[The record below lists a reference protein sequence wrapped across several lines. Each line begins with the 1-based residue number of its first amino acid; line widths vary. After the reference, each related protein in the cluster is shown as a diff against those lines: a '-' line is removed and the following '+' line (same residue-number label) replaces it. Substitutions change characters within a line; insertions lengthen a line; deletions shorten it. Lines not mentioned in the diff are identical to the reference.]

1 MRFAGVTVEQKV
13 PCRMR
18 DGITLYSDVYRP
30 SEDGE
35 YPVLLMRQLYGR
47 AIASTV
53 TSAHPVWYAQQ
64 GYVVIIQDVR
74 GRGDSE
80 GNIVF
85 FEQEVNDG
93 YDTVE
98 WAAQLPGTTGKVG
111 MYGFSYQGST
121 QWAAA
126 AAKPPHL
133 AAIAPGMCAADLYN
147 GRFYPH
153 GRFAW
158 GGQLGWAFQVA
169 RDGAMR
175 AGDKAAEEFCAR
187 MMRSSGDL
195 LWKMPLAEEHPVLKK
210 YCPFFYDW
218 LAHPRYDEYWAER
231 NWIPAIAESSIPAF
245 LIGGW
250 YDTFLN
256 GTLQTYEALQNKE
269 QSRDCFYKML
279 IGPWTHIPW
288 GRKAGGVDHGS
299 SADGN
304 VHVEQLRWFDYWL
317 KGSREHDPFN
327 ESAVRYYERESQEWR
342 TTEKFPFQPEDSAMS
357 SWYLSSSEKPA
368 NGALGGGELT
378 KNASEIVSVLPD
390 VFVYDARLPMN
401 CESYVPADRSM
412 IQDRYEILSY
422 TSQALTE
429 NLNALGSP
437 KVQIHYQTLQ
447 GPTDM
452 VAILSMVMPGGAARF
467 LSVGRT
473 EVYSEGG
480 ADDGQWKKVEF
491 AMRPFAAQF
500 VPGTALRLELTGSAF
515 PLMARHPNGVGTD
528 ELHQTGSEELNIAT
542 VAVFSNQEMV
552 SSIELPVIRLE
563 VSAGHER

>member
-1 MRFAGVTVEQKV
+1 MRFAGVNVEQKV
-13 PCRMR
+13 PCQMR
-18 DGITLYSDVYRP
+18 DGVTLYADVYRP
-30 SEDGE
+30 AEDGE

-47 AIASTV
+47 ALASTV
-53 TSAHPVWYAQQ
+53 TSAHPVWYAQH
-64 GYVVIIQDVR
+64 GYVVVIQDVR
-74 GRGDSE
+74 GIGDSE
-80 GNIVF
+80 GSVIF

-126 AAKPPHL
+126 TAKPPHL
-133 AAIAPGMCAADLYN
+133 TAIAPGMCAADLYN

-169 RDGAMR
+169 RDGARR
-175 AGDKAAEEFCAR
+175 AGDKEAEEFCAK
-187 MMRSSGDL
+187 MMRNPGDL
-195 LWKMPLAEEHPVLKK
+195 LWKLPLDEEHPVLKT

-218 LAHPRYDEYWAER
+218 LAHPEYDAYWEER
-231 NWIPAIAESSIPAF
+231 NWIPAIVESSIPAF

-256 GTLQTYEALQNKE
+256 GTLQTYEALQKKKWN
-269 QSRDCFYKML
+269 RDCFHKL
-279 IGPWTHIPW
+279 QIGPWTHIPW
-288 GRKAGGVDHGS
+288 GRKAGGVDHGPA
-299 SADGN
+299 ADGN
-304 VHVEQLRWFDYWL
+304 IHLEQLRWFDHWL
-317 KGSREHDPFN
+317 KGKRDHDLFN
-327 ESAVRYYERESQEWR
+327 EPAIQYYERESQIWR
-342 TTEKFPFQPEDSAMS
+342 TSVSFPFDAGDSAQS
-357 SWYLSSSEKPA
+357 VWYISGSEKPA
-368 NGALGGGELT
+368 NGALGGGRLT
-378 KNASEIVSVLPD
+378 DDVSEIAFAAPD

-422 TSQALTE
+422 TSQPLTE
-429 NLNALGSP
+429 KLNALGSP
-437 KVQIHYQTLQ
+437 KVQINYQTLQ

-473 EVYSEGG
+473 EVYSESDTK
-480 ADDGQWKKVEF
+480 AGQWKKVEI

-528 ELHQTGSEELNIAT
+528 ELHQTGSEGLKIAT

-552 SSIELPVIRLE
+552 SSIELPVIYD
-563 VSAGHER
+563 